1 MSNLLHPLRADS
13 FAGPRGFAR
22 WALRDGRVDLLP
34 LYDQIATY
42 NGNTLETILFRDG
55 CWQIELIA
63 ALPDAAAPMHRH
75 LRCASADLLLNGT
88 VSGTVEGRGFS
99 PPRGP
104 LQAQLKTI
112 GKGEWH
118 GGAAGSGGFV
128 YLSFQQWDGI
138 PTFISQDWEAWPTT
152 ASKG

>member
-1 MSNLLHPLRADS
+1 MNILNPIHAGS
-13 FAGPRGFAR
+13 FPGPRAFAR
-22 WALRDGRVDLLP
+22 WALKDGCVTLRP

-42 NGNTLETILFRDG
+42 NETTLETVLFREAG
-55 CWQIELIA
+55 WQIELIA
-63 ALPDAAAPMHRH
+63 AMPNASAPMHRH

-118 GGAAGSGGFV
+118 GGAAGPVGFV
-128 YLSFQQWDGI
+128 YLSFQQWDGE
-138 PTFISQDWEAWPTT
+138 PTFISQDWE
-152 ASKG
+152 SCLSNN